1 MHSKFRQGLWA
12 LADPKISITSA
23 SAMLIGVPLAARDG
37 YFSWLWLLVT
47 ALTLFCF
54 EVAKNASGDI
64 YDYDSGT
71 DLAVAPDDRTD
82 FSGGKRVLVD
92 HLLTRQQTWAVAAGF
107 SCIGLILGGAILL
120 WQSPLAIWLG
130 LAGIVLA
137 WSYHGPPLQL
147 AYRGLGELDVM
158 LCYGPLICM
167 AAYVIQADRFSLEIL
182 WLSLPLGIFIAAFL
196 WVNQFPDYDAD
207 RSHGKNNLVVKLGKQ
222 RASRVLPALYLA
234 GYTILLLA
242 PFSTSLPATVWL
254 GFASAPTVALV
265 CHWTWLDPQT
275 FYRHKPVQPMALL
288 SFVIYAAG
296 VAVGVFA
303 AA

>member
-37 YFSWLWLLVT
+37 YFSWFWLLVT

-71 DLAVAPDDRTD
+71 DLAVAADDRTD

-107 SCIGLILGGAILL
+107 SCVGLILGGAILL
-120 WQSPLAIWLG
+120 WQSLLALWLG
-130 LAGIVLA
+130 LAGIVLV
-137 WSYHGPPLQL
+137 WSYHGPPLRL
-147 AYRGLGELDVM
+147 AYRGFGELDVM

-167 AAYVIQADRFSLEIL
+167 AAYVIQADRFSPEIL

-196 WVNQFPDYDAD
+196 WVNQFPDHDAD

-222 RASRVLPALYLA
+222 RASRVLPTLYLA

-242 PFSTSLPATVWL
+242 PFLTSLPATVWL
-254 GFASAPTVALV
+254 GFASVPTAAFA
-265 CHWTWLDPQT
+265 CHWAWLDPQT

-296 VAVGVFA
+296 VAVGVLA